1 MAKKL
6 RVYLAGSFYAFR
18 DEIIKSLPE
27 YSFSDPRTHRQ
38 SSIAKLVMDDM
49 TEAEKCPVLYA
60 YFPKGKARGVMT
72 YAEIGCSVAKGN
84 HLIVVDENE
93 QKDSLLESLANHHF
107 TDFKESLEFLKKGIT
122 PVNRKNKKK
131 AESQLCSKV
140 YFCGSTDYGLQR
152 VVELAKKLDVKKEFV
167 LKSDPSEDFKKIKEY
182 DLVVVH
188 FPAHVE
194 RDRHAC
200 FFMGAAWYHDIP
212 VLLLD
217 ENKPW
222 KYPPLQGLARRHSG
236 DLTGVLDYLVEV
248 ENLGINEEALKMYD
262 FFKTYKT

>member
-1 MAKKL
+1 MTKKT
-6 RVYLAGSFYAFR
+6 RIYLAGSFYGYR
-18 DEIIKSLPE
+18 DEIIKALPE

-72 YAEIGCSVAKGN
+72 YAEIGCSVTKGN

-93 QKDSLLESLANHHF
+93 QKDSLLEKLAEHYF
-107 TDFKESLEFLKKGIT
+107 TNFQESLNFLKEGIK
-122 PVNRKNKKK
+122 PVKKK
-131 AESQLCSKV
+131 NQKKTASTACSKV
-140 YFCGSTDYGLQR
+140 YLCGSTEHGLQR
-152 VVELAKKLDVKKEFV
+152 AVELAKRAGAKKEFI
-167 LKSDPSEDFKKIKEY
+167 LKSDPLEDFKKIKDY
-182 DLVVVH
+182 DLIVVH
-188 FPAHVE
+188 FPAHIE

-222 KYPPLQGLARRHSG
+222 KYPPLQGLARRHSE
-236 DLTGVLDYLVEV
+236 DLTGVLDYLIEV
-248 ENLGINEEALKMYD
+248 EDLSINEEAVKMYE
-262 FFKTYKT
+262 FFKIYKT